1 MSDVLHLSVLTTRTD
16 KRYLV
21 KTSNEITTR
30 EVRLK
35 SGSSI
40 IDPILIMKKLSD
52 SHIRQFNYAF
62 IKEYQRYYFVNDIT
76 EMNGDLIS
84 VSLHVD
90 VLSSFA
96 NDIKGLSCL
105 IIRQENLN
113 NPYFVDEEVMTRVKR
128 IREKK
133 NIGVIGENITNYY
146 LTVNNGGL

>member
-1 MSDVLHLSVLTTRTD
+1 MSDILHLSVLTTRTD

-40 IDPILIMKKLSD
+40 VNPILIMKKLSD
-52 SHIRQFNYAF
+52 LHIREFNYAF

-96 NDIKGLSCL
+96 NDIKGLRCL

-133 NIGVIGENITNYY
+133 NIGVIGENVTNYY